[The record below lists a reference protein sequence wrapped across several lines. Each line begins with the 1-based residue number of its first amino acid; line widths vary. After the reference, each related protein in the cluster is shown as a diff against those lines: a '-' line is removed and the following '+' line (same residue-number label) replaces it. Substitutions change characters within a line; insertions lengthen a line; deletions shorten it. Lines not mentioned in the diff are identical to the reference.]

1 MKKRI
6 RPSILV
12 LIFSAVGVATSFAQT
27 PKQRPF
33 ATGETLIYEAK
44 ISKIING
51 IPVGDLT
58 FTVEN
63 GDDPNSLTIKAE
75 ARSKGTLLKIAH
87 YSFLYEYASSIDG
100 NRFRIEHTDR
110 KTTEKERVRTGAADF
125 NYSEKRVTYVETDPK
140 EPMKPPRKIAS
151 DIEEQTQDVVSGI
164 YALRMLP
171 LAVGKKFDLTVSDS
185 GLVYDV
191 PVRVTAREVQR
202 TAIGR
207 VWCFRV
213 EPDIFGPGHMIE
225 DKGTMAIWITDD
237 ARRIPVRSRI
247 DIDFGKVEIR
257 LKSVS
262 NSTSGATTTAQN
274 K

>member
-1 MKKRI
+1 MKTRI
-6 RPSILV
+6 LPRV
-12 LIFSAVGVATSFAQT
+12 FAIFISVAGTMTLFAQAQ
-27 PKQRPF
+27 KNRPF
-33 ATGETLIYEAK
+33 STGETLTYEAK
-44 ISKIING
+44 LSKIISG

-63 GDDPNSLTIKAE
+63 GDETGKLMIKAE
-75 ARSKGTLLKIAH
+75 ARSKGTLLKLAH
-87 YSFLYEYASSIDG
+87 YSFLYEYASKIDG
-100 NRFRIEHTDR
+100 SKFRISRTDR
-110 KTTEKERVRTGAADF
+110 KTTEKERVRTGIADF
-125 NYSEKRVTYVETDPK
+125 DYTDRRVTYVETDPK
-140 EPMKPPRKIAS
+140 EPMRPPRKIAS
-151 DIEEQTQDVVSGI
+151 DIEDQTQDVVSGI
-164 YALRMLP
+164 YSLRMLP

-191 PVRVTAREVQR
+191 PVRVAARELQK

-262 NSTSGATTTAQN
+262 NSTSTATAQN

>member
-1 MKKRI
+1 MNTRI
-6 RPSILV
+6 RPSVLALLIL
-12 LIFSAVGVATSFAQT
+12 AVGAITSFTQA
-27 PKQRPF
+27 PKERPF
-33 ATGETLIYEAK
+33 STGEVLNYEAK
-44 ISKIING
+44 VSKIING

-63 GDDPNSLTIKAE
+63 GDDKGKLMIKAE

-87 YSFLYEYASSIDG
+87 YSFLYQYASDIDSS
-100 NRFRIEHTDR
+100 RFRINRTDR
-110 KTTEKERVRTGAADF
+110 KSTEKERVRTGVADF
-125 NYSEKRVTYVETDPK
+125 DYTDRRVTYVETDPK

-151 DIEEQTQDVVSGI
+151 DIEDQTQDVVSGI

-171 LAVGKKFDLTVSDS
+171 LAVGKKFDLSVSDS

-191 PVRVTAREVQR
+191 PVRVTARELQK

-257 LKSVS
+257 LRSVS
-262 NSTSGATTTAQN
+262 SSVSTTTAQN

>member
-1 MKKRI
+1 MKTRI
-6 RPSILV
+6 RPSVLALV
-12 LIFSAVGVATSFAQT
+12 VLAVGAATYFAQS
-27 PKQRPF
+27 PKERPF
-33 ATGETLIYEAK
+33 FAGETLTYEAK
-44 ISKIING
+44 LSKIISG

-63 GDDPNSLTIKAE
+63 SDEPGKLMIRAE

-87 YSFLYEYASSIDG
+87 YSFLYQYASNIDG
-100 NRFRIEHTDR
+100 RKFRIEHTDR
-110 KTTEKERVRTGAADF
+110 KTTEKERVRNGVADF
-125 NYSEKRVTYVETDPK
+125 DYADRRVTYVETDPK

-151 DIEEQTQDVVSGI
+151 DIEEQTQDVVSGV

-191 PVRVTAREVQR
+191 PVRVTARELQK

-207 VWCFRV
+207 VWCYRV
-213 EPDIFGPGHMIE
+213 EPDIFGHGRMIE

-262 NSTSGATTTAQN
+262 NSTTTAQN

>member
-1 MKKRI
+1 MKTRV

-12 LIFSAVGVATSFAQT
+12 LLVLTAGAAASLAQT
-27 PKQRPF
+27 PRARPF
-33 ATGETLIYEAK
+33 APGETLTYEAK
-44 ISKIING
+44 LSKIISG

-63 GDDPNSLTIKAE
+63 TNDPGKLMIKAE

-87 YSFLYEYASSIDG
+87 YSFLYEYASDVDG
-100 NRFRIEHTDR
+100 KKFRIDHTDR

-125 NYSEKRVTYVETDPK
+125 DYSEKRVTYVETDPQ
-140 EPMKPPRKIAS
+140 EPMRPPRKIAS
-151 DIEEQTQDVVSGI
+151 DIEDQTQDVVSGI
-164 YALRMLP
+164 YALRILP
-171 LAVGKKFDLTVSDS
+171 LAVGKKFALTVSDS
-185 GLVYDV
+185 GLVYNV
-191 PVRVTAREVQR
+191 PVRVTARELQK

-213 EPDIFGPGHMIE
+213 EPDIFGPGRMIE
-225 DKGTMAIWITDD
+225 DKGTMVIWITDD

-257 LKSVS
+257 LKSFS
-262 NSTSGATTTAQN
+262 NSASTTTAE